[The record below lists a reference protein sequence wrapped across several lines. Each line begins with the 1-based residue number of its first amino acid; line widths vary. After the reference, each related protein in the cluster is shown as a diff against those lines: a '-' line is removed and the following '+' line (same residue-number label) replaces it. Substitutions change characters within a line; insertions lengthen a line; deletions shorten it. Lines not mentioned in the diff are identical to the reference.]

1 LMAGLPILGV
11 EATGVGTQAVLV
23 QDGEVVSRFTE
34 GPLNVLLDSS
44 AFDRLANL
52 IKESGAA
59 AAGLGLAGLH
69 SKRET
74 HLLEMQLRAKTGVS
88 AVVADDTEVAQLG
101 AFNGGPGIVVI
112 AHTGSNSF
120 GRDASGRAARAGG
133 YGHLIG
139 DEGSHYWI
147 GSQAL
152 RRAVRSAD
160 GRGAKS
166 AALEQ
171 AVTSAYG
178 TDLETIMTRVTEQAA
193 DPSLIARIAKT
204 VMNLEDRVVKEIL
217 DEAADDLVAHVT
229 ALRAQLGHLPVA
241 MYGSVFEH
249 PYIRQRFVTSTGAV
263 EAAAAPV
270 FGAVVLASRPT
281 ATRDMGFK
289 AS

>member
-1 LMAGLPILGV
+1 MAGLPILGV

-52 IKESGAA
+52 IKESGAS

-69 SKRET
+69 SKREA

-120 GRDASGRAARAGG
+120 GRDASGRAARSGG
-133 YGHLIG
+133 YGHVIG

-152 RRAVRSAD
+152 RRAMRSAD

-166 AALEQ
+166 TALEQ
-171 AVTSAYG
+171 AITSAYG
-178 TDLETIMTRVTEQAA
+178 TDLETVMTRVTEHAA

-204 VMNLEDRVVKEIL
+204 VMDLQDPVMKEIL
-217 DEAADDLVAHVT
+217 DEATDDLVAHVT

-241 MYGSVFEH
+241 MWGAVFEH
-249 PYIRQRFVTSTGAV
+249 PYIRQRFVTATGAV
-263 EAAAAPV
+263 DAASAPV

>member
-1 LMAGLPILGV
+1 MAGLPILGV

-34 GPLNVLLDSS
+34 GPLNVLLDTS

-52 IKESGAA
+52 IKESSAS

-69 SKRET
+69 SKREA

-120 GRDASGRAARAGG
+120 GRDATGRAARAGG
-133 YGHLIG
+133 YGHVIG

-160 GRGAKS
+160 GRGVKS
-166 AALEQ
+166 QALEQ
-171 AVTSAYG
+171 AITSAYG
-178 TDLETIMTRVTEQAA
+178 TDLETVMTRVTEHAA

-204 VMNLEDRVVKEIL
+204 VMDLQDPVMKEIL
-217 DEAADDLVAHVT
+217 DEATDDLVAHVT

-241 MYGSVFEH
+241 MWGSIFEH
-249 PYIRQRFVTSTGAV
+249 PYIRNRFVTATGAV
-263 EAAAAPV
+263 DAASAPV

-281 ATRDMGFK
+281 ASRDMGFK

>member
-1 LMAGLPILGV
+1 MAGLPILGV

-34 GPLNVLLDSS
+34 GPLNVLLDPS
-44 AFDRLANL
+44 AFDRLAHL

-59 AAGLGLAGLH
+59 AAGLGVAGLH
-69 SKRET
+69 SKREAS
-74 HLLEMQLRAKTGVS
+74 LLEMQLRAKTGVA

-101 AFNGGPGIVVI
+101 AFNGAPGIVVI

-120 GRDASGRAARAGG
+120 GRDASGRAARS
-133 YGHLIG
+133 G

-152 RRAVRSAD
+152 RRAMRSFD
-160 GRGAKS
+160 GRGQKS
-166 AALEQ
+166 HALEQ
-171 AVTSAYG
+171 AITSAYG
-178 TDLETIMTRVTEQAA
+178 TDLETVMTRVTEQAA
-193 DPSLIARIAKT
+193 DPSLISRLAKT
-204 VMNLEDRVVKEIL
+204 VMSLEDPIMREIL
-217 DEAADDLVAHVT
+217 DEATDDLVAHVT

-241 MYGSVFEH
+241 MYGSIFQH
-249 PYIRQRFVTSTGAV
+249 PYIRARFVGATGAV
-263 EAAAAPV
+263 DAASTPV

-281 ATRDMGFK
+281 AGRDMGFK

>member
-1 LMAGLPILGV
+1 
-11 EATGVGTQAVLV
+11 
-23 QDGEVVSRFTE
+23 
-34 GPLNVLLDSS
+34 
-44 AFDRLANL
+44 
-52 IKESGAA
+52 
-59 AAGLGLAGLH
+59 
-69 SKRET
+69 
-74 HLLEMQLRAKTGVS
+74 MQLRAKTGVP

-133 YGHLIG
+133 DGHVIG

-152 RRAVRSAD
+152 RRAMRSAD

-166 AALEQ
+166 HALEQ
-171 AVTSAYG
+171 AVMSAFG
-178 TDLETIMTRVTEQAA
+178 TDLETIMTRVTEQAS

-204 VMNLEDRVVKEIL
+204 VMSLEDPVMKEIL

-249 PYIRQRFVTSTGAV
+249 PYIRQRFVTATGAV
-263 EAAAAPV
+263 DAASLPV

>member
-1 LMAGLPILGV
+1 MAGLPILGV

-52 IKESGAA
+52 IKESGAS

-69 SKRET
+69 SKREA

-101 AFNGGPGIVVI
+101 AFNGAPGIVVI

-133 YGHLIG
+133 YGHVIG

-166 AALEQ
+166 HALEQ
-171 AVTSAYG
+171 AITSAYG

-204 VMNLEDRVVKEIL
+204 VMNLEDPVVKEIL
-217 DEAADDLVAHVT
+217 DEASDDLVAHVT

-241 MYGSVFEH
+241 MYGSIFEH
-249 PYIRQRFVTSTGAV
+249 SYIRQRFVTATGAV
-263 EAAAAPV
+263 DAASLPV